1 MTTQEMLDER
11 YGRRRRTLGAR
22 IATWVVVGV
31 LAAGAVGVVSWLAFA
46 NTSSSVDADAIGYTV
61 VDARTVSLRFQ
72 VTAPVGSEVV
82 CALEADD
89 EDHGIVGWQIV
100 RYPASSSHS
109 EARSETIRTVG
120 EATTGLVNSCWLS

>member
-11 YGRRRRTLGAR
+11 YGRRRSRGGR
-22 IATWVVVGV
+22 IATWLVVGV
-31 LAAGAVGVVSWLAFA
+31 LAAGAVGTVAWLTFA
-46 NTSSSVDADAIGYTV
+46 NSTSSVDADAIGYTV
-61 VDARTVSLRFQ
+61 VDARTVTLRFQ

-100 RYPASSSHS
+100 RYPGSTSHS
-109 EARSETIRTVG
+109 QARTETIRTVAT
-120 EATTGLVNSCWLS
+120 ATTGLVNSCWVS